1 MLGYSPGGAAG
12 PGNLPSLQNPPIPTP
27 AQMGFRPP
35 AVPSTGG
42 AMPNPGEAADIR
54 SSANAAAGLGDVGS
68 LFVGGPVGRGLN
80 YGLSLMDLLGG
91 QAQAG
96 ERDPRAVRIDRLNAE
111 IAQHRKTL
119 EGFATK
125 NFQSTAARQNASK
138 PYLDAI
144 AKAQDEAARLQG
156 QMDDEAT
163 AQRQRETA
171 EQASAKWRDTPLQ
184 KRYPEL
190 LPTTV
195 GAGTLLGLAV
205 GGGYGLSKVLNYNRR
220 INDINT
226 RWGDAV
232 SRFQNTRLA
241 LDKRNAA
248 LSEARSL
255 QNEYRQLVDEGAG
268 FSSWTPAGTAFAGA
282 EIGAG
287 GVNAANYA
295 LGVPGSTEAFAD
307 PMTYGRIVGLGLPA
321 AATGKLAGYGINAF
335 EAHPTGYN
343 AATDAAPQRFRTP
356 RRR

>member
-1 MLGYSPGGAAG
+1 LGLSPGGAAS
-12 PGNLPSLQNPPIPTP
+12 PQNLPGMQNPPIPTP

-42 AMPNPGEAADIR
+42 AMPNPAEAADIR
-54 SSANAAAGLGDVGS
+54 QSANAAAGLADVGS

-96 ERDPRAVRIDRLNAE
+96 ELDPRMDRIGRLQADISRREKTIQGYGNRQFPSAKARADAVKVESDGIAAARAEQQRLQDSLDAE
-111 IAQHRKTL
+111 A
-119 EGFATK
+119 A
-125 NFQSTAARQNASK
+125 AARQR
-138 PYLDAI
+138 
-144 AKAQDEAARLQG
+144 EA
-156 QMDDEAT
+156 
-163 AQRQRETA
+163 A
-171 EQASAKWRDTPLQ
+171 EQAGAKWRDTPLQ

-195 GAGTLLGLAV
+195 GAGTALGLAV

-220 INDINT
+220 INDINA

-248 LSEARSL
+248 LTEARSL

-321 AATGKLAGYGINAF
+321 AATGKLVGYGINAF
-335 EAHPTGYN
+335 EGHPTGYN
-343 AATDAAPQRFRTP
+343 AATDAAPQRFRAP